1 MFEDL
6 IIQLDELG
14 VPYSEDYDAGTLTID
29 IADIDKSI
37 LIDVIVALN
46 DGGHVFNITDTN
58 ITIEGGVMEEEVPE
72 DTYAEDAALEEALTT
87 M

>member
-6 IIQLDELG
+6 IMQLDELR

-46 DGGHVFNITDTN
+46 DGGHVFNITDTS

-72 DTYAEDAALEEALTT
+72 DTFAEDAALEEALTT